1 MAHRRADYYRTI
13 DRWWLKARFLALL
26 AGLHWYTGFLRGCG
40 FEPQSFV
47 VVLMF
52 KKQWFLFALV
62 TMLTIGIGFAPALE
76 PIASIAVLKWGI
88 VAVTMFLMVWP
99 FSFGDVT
106 ETLSRPQ
113 AALLAVGINTFL
125 MPLAIWPFIWM
136 FGPEIGAGMIV
147 TFAAPCTLAS
157 AAVWTR
163 RAGGDDRIAIM
174 VTLITNLFCFLSS
187 PFWVWVQLGGQS
199 ESAIDFGSTVV
210 KLLLFV
216 VAPIAVA
223 QFVRLHSQSA
233 TWATEN
239 KKKLGIAS
247 QIGILSIVL
256 LGSVSSGMRFRSSEF
271 SFPVVELILGV
282 VCLLLVHVA
291 VLYAGRTIA
300 KRLKMSNPEQIA
312 VAFAGSQK
320 TLMIGLS
327 IAVSLQVS
335 ILPLLA
341 FHSLQLV
348 IDTLI
353 ADRFASDP

>member
-1 MAHRRADYYRTI
+1 
-13 DRWWLKARFLALL
+13 
-26 AGLHWYTGFLRGCG
+26 
-40 FEPQSFV
+40 
-47 VVLMF
+47 MF
-52 KKQWFLFALV
+52 KKQWFLLALI
-62 TMLTIGIGFAPALE
+62 TMLTIGIGFAPLLE
-76 PIASIAVLKWGI
+76 PVASIAALKWSI
-88 VAVTMFLMVWP
+88 VAATMFVMVWP

-106 ETLSRPQ
+106 ETLSRPK
-113 AALLAVGINTFL
+113 AAILAVAINTFM
-125 MPLAIWPFIWM
+125 MPLAIWPLALM
-136 FGPEIGAGMIV
+136 FGTEIGAGMIV

-187 PFWVWVQLGGQS
+187 PFWVWLQLGSGNES
-199 ESAIDFGSTVV
+199 GESAVSFSDTVI
-210 KLLLFV
+210 KLLMFV
-216 VAPIAVA
+216 VAPIAIA
-223 QFVRLHSQSA
+223 QVVRLHQASA
-233 TWATEN
+233 NWATEN

-256 LGSVSSGMRFRSSEF
+256 LGSVHSGMRFRSSEV

-282 VCLLLVHVA
+282 ACLVLVHII
-291 VLYAGRTIA
+291 VLYFGRHTA
-300 KRLKMSNPEQIA
+300 KQLKMTQQEQIA

-348 IDTLI
+348 IDTVI
-353 ADRFASDP
+353 ADRISSTGKR

>member
-1 MAHRRADYYRTI
+1 MSI
-13 DRWWLKARFLALL
+13 DQYWASNRNHLSWW
-26 AGLHWYTGFLRGCG
+26 
-40 FEPQSFV
+40 
-47 VVLMF
+47 LMF
-52 KKQWFLFALV
+52 KKQWFLLALV
-62 TMLTIGIGFAPALE
+62 TILSIGIGFAPTLE
-76 PIASIAVLKWGI
+76 PLANIAALKWSI
-88 VAVTMFLMVWP
+88 VAVTMFVMVWP

-106 ETLSRPQ
+106 ETLRRPQ
-113 AALLAVGINTFL
+113 AALLAIAINSVL

-136 FGPEIGAGMIV
+136 FGGEIGAGMIV

-163 RAGGDDRIAIM
+163 RAGGDDRIAIL

-187 PFWVWVQLGGQS
+187 PFWVWLQLGSQNETS
-199 ESAIDFGSTVV
+199 ETAISFGDTVV
-210 KLLLFV
+210 KLLTFV
-216 VAPIAVA
+216 VAPIVVA
-223 QFVRLHSQSA
+223 QLVRLHRVSA

-256 LGSVSSGMRFRSSEF
+256 LGSVRSGMRFRDSEL
-271 SFPVVELILGV
+271 SFPILELVLGV
-282 VCLLLVHVA
+282 ACLLAVHVA
-291 VLYAGRTIA
+291 VLYFGRYVA

-312 VAFAGSQK
+312 IAFAGSQK

-348 IDTLI
+348 IDTVI
-353 ADRFASDP
+353 ADRFARQSVG